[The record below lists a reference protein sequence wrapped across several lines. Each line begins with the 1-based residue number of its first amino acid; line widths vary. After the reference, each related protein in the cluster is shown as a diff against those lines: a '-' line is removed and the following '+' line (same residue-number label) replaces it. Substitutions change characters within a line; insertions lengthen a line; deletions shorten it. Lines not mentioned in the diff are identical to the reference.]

1 MSAVGALSGGL
12 RLPLSLG
19 AAALAVYALAGADA
33 YGLRLLTVAGTYGL
47 MVIGYQII
55 FGHAGALSLAQGA
68 FFGIG
73 AYVTGILGS
82 RYGLSFVV
90 TFPLSLAV
98 PALLA
103 ALVAVPVLR
112 LESHYFALATLG
124 LAQLALVA
132 GINWESVTGGANGLP
147 GVPPI
152 RIAGLAIERGLPL
165 TLFVWTMVGVGGWI
179 AWRWLSGLTGL
190 AYTLLRDAPLSAAAA
205 GIDGGRLRFAAFVAS
220 AAYGGA
226 AGALYVHAIGVIS
239 PEVLEFPIMVAVLS
253 MAVIGGRI
261 RVAGA
266 VAAALLLVHLPESFR
281 FLEAHYL
288 IAYGLAVLAVIT
300 LAPNGLIGT
309 AEKLRARLWP
319 EPPPLLPVGAPLAP
333 VARKAPPESTLLEVS
348 GLRKSFGGVHAV
360 ADVSLA
366 VAAGEIV
373 GLMGPNG
380 SGKTTLVNLIAG
392 NTGPDGGQVRLHGR
406 DVTGQSAFRMAR
418 AGIGRSFQNPLLA
431 DDLCLVDMVA
441 AAAGGGSE
449 TDLEA
454 ARSRALALLERMHIA
469 AAAHRPC
476 AALAHGLRRRAD
488 IARALMHDPDLLILD
503 EPAAGLT
510 GAEQQA
516 LSDSLRELASQGRG
530 LLVIEH
536 NMGFLLGL
544 ADRIVCLDQG
554 HVIAAGAPADI
565 RADPGVIAAYLGT
578 ATRP

>member
-165 TLFVWTMVGVGGWI
+165 TLFVWSMVGVGGWI

-454 ARSRALALLERMHIA
+454 ARSRALVLLERLHIA